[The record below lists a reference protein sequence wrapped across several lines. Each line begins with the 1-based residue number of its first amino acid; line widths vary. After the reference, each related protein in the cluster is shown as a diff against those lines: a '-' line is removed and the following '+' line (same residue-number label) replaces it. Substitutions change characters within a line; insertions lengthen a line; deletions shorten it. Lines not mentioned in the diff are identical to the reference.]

1 MVSEKIV
8 NNSLLS
14 AQKRS
19 WDIFVRISS
28 SKNIGNAYLIS
39 GPKGSGKEGLAIKF
53 AQLLNCSSSDIEI
66 CYTCES
72 CIRFKNLQHEK
83 LNIIVPLPAPKN
95 NKTDDNSNYYIPDD
109 YIDAI
114 KKKSLDPFYKITI
127 PKANRILINSIRGL
141 RKTLYFNQD
150 ENNGRNIVIIFDS
163 ELLCFGQGE
172 SGNALLKVLE
182 EPPNHTTLILVTDY
196 KKMLFQTIV
205 SRCQTINI
213 PGLPNDFVFDWLM
226 NRNIEKKDAN
236 LLVSISRGNLHQAR
250 SLSEHPVNTIINI
263 IEKLSN
269 TLINNNPQKWRSFTD
284 YYSRLSGSDQ
294 QKFIYHLNL
303 ISLWFK
309 SVLLNRQ
316 GLNSDFD
323 NTTLHPQIVS
333 FNQNY
338 PRANVYEIILSI
350 EDVMR
355 SISQNLYMP
364 LILINLILDIQK
376 HLDE

>member
-1 MVSEKIV
+1 
-8 NNSLLS
+8 
-14 AQKRS
+14 
-19 WDIFVRISS
+19 
-28 SKNIGNAYLIS
+28 
-39 GPKGSGKEGLAIKF
+39 
-53 AQLLNCSSSDIEI
+53 
-66 CYTCES
+66 
-72 CIRFKNLQHEK
+72 
-83 LNIIVPLPAPKN
+83 
-95 NKTDDNSNYYIPDD
+95 
-109 YIDAI
+109 
-114 KKKSLDPFYKITI
+114 
-127 PKANRILINSIRGL
+127 
-141 RKTLYFNQD
+141 
-150 ENNGRNIVIIFDS
+150 
-163 ELLCFGQGE
+163 
-172 SGNALLKVLE
+172 
-182 EPPNHTTLILVTDY
+182 
-196 KKMLFQTIV
+196 MLFQTIV
-205 SRCQTINI
+205 SRCQTVNI
-213 PGLPNDFVFDWLM
+213 PRLPNDFVFDWLM

-269 TLINNNPQKWRSFTD
+269 TLINNNPQQWRSFTD